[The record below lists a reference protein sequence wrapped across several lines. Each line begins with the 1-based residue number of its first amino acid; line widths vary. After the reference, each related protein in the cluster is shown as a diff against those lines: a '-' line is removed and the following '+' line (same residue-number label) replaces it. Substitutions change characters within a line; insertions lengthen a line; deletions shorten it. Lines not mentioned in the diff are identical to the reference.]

1 MASKNSMKAKSTA
14 AGEKLRRDFSIMT
27 PAELA
32 QMLEVSEF
40 TINQWR
46 ASDNGPAYTKLGR
59 RVYYR
64 KQDVMSW
71 IDDGL
76 VRAVE
81 P

>member
-1 MASKNSMKAKSTA
+1 
-14 AGEKLRRDFSIMT
+14 
-27 PAELA
+27 
-32 QMLEVSEF
+32 MLEVSEF